1 MTDEQLPEMM
11 ELIGPEAAKDVRVLA
26 YVFNGARDQEEFFKY
41 SALENEVN
49 EIGKCT
55 VREAICARS

>member
-26 YVFNGARDQEEFFKY
+26 YVFNGARDQE
-41 SALENEVN
+41 
-49 EIGKCT
+49 
-55 VREAICARS
+55 